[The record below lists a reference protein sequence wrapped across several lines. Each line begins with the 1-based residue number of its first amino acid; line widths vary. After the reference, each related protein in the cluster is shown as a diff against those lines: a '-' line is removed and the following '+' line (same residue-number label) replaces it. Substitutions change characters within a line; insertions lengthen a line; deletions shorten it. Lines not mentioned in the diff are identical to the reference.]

1 MLKEVESVNTIIH
14 ATRPL
19 PLWHCKLP
27 QLLQALTPCLTH
39 LTGPT
44 SALDRDDG
52 SGFPEAFACNY
63 RIEGTDLAQQRTP
76 IHPELP
82 EFLAKML

>member
-1 MLKEVESVNTIIH
+1 M
-14 ATRPL
+14 A
-19 PLWHCKLP
+19 
-27 QLLQALTPCLTH
+27 LQAAAALTPCLTH

-63 RIEGTDLAQQRTP
+63 RTEGTDLAQQRTAEEGLHKTP
-76 IHPELP
+76 CTLLLQEVFP